1 MRLRVARILRRWAER
16 QRNFV
21 RVGTKTA
28 GLVLDKWGHE
38 RTDSY
43 RRFTGGFATKDC
55 NHGQSSRT
63 VRGIQHLQYPVFA
76 MFYVKLIPRLGT

>member
-1 MRLRVARILRRWAER
+1 MRLRVARILRRRAER
-16 QRNFV
+16 QRNLSALGQK
-21 RVGTKTA
+21 RLG
-28 GLVLDKWGHE
+28 VLDKWGHE

-43 RRFTGGFATKDC
+43 RRFTGGFATQDC

-76 MFYVKLIPRLGT
+76 MFFVKLIPRLGT